1 MSLVTIL
8 LSAGVLFLACATAR
22 TAAPPRWVAGPRGRL
37 RVDAGGSGN
46 NVPVLLLHGNGG
58 NRASWA
64 ATLAHLQKSRR
75 AASFDLAGMGESELP
90 AGADISV
97 EGFVGDVAAVAD
109 ALEYRRFVLVAHSY
123 GGAVVA
129 AYAGRHPDRLSGLV
143 FADCAGD
150 LHRTPSESLEPL
162 RRGLRDDYP
171 GFTRKW
177 FEGILAGA
185 RPETRAAVLDALQK
199 TRPDVFV
206 GATEALYRFD
216 MEAALARYGGPRLSI
231 ASMLFDNPVAIHRT
245 VPETPVRRIEGA
257 SHWLMMDQPEAFDR
271 ELDAFLAGIS
281 SSGQNISTP
290 GHV

>member
-1 MSLVTIL
+1 MAV
-8 LSAGVLFLACATAR
+8 FLACATAR
-22 TAAPPRWVAGPRGRL
+22 PRAAPPSWVAGPRGRL
-37 RVDAGGSGN
+37 RVDAGGSGDA
-46 NVPVLLLHGNGG
+46 VPVLLVHGNGG

-90 AGADISV
+90 AGAEISV
-97 EGFVGDVAAVAD
+97 EGFAGDVAAVAD
-109 ALEYRRFVLVAHSY
+109 ALGYRRFVLVAHSY
-123 GGAVVA
+123 GGAVAA
-129 AYAGRHPDRLSGLV
+129 AYAGRHPERLSGLV

-150 LHRTPSESLEPL
+150 LHRTAAGSLEPL

-171 GFTRKW
+171 GFTRRW
-177 FEGILAGA
+177 FEGILSGA

-216 MEAALARYGGPRLSI
+216 MDSALSRYGGPRFSI

-245 VPETPVRRIEGA
+245 VPGTPVRRIEAA

-271 ELDAFLAGIS
+271 ELDGFLERIS
-281 SSGQNISTP
+281 ASGQNISSP